1 MKARLKWLLC
11 TVLCIVLCILL
22 YQQGDGEAWS
32 LPKNAGVLFAAT
44 DNRNYNVFYGT
55 GGDIDDAPESSYTV
69 SYAGR
74 EEAAKEFN
82 GGTTHITV
90 TVPEST
96 DTRTDIAN
104 VAPTI
109 TTTASSGKPTLK
121 WSAVDGAVKY
131 EIWRATSKTGTYSK
145 YYTTTST
152 SYTNTSAVAGYTYY
166 YKVKAIAAN
175 GKASNF
181 SVVKSIT
188 CDCAQPVATISTTV
202 SSGKPTLKWAA
213 VDGATKYEIWRATS
227 STGTYSKYY
236 TTTSTSYT
244 NSSAVAGST
253 YYYKVKAI
261 CGKSSYGDSAFSAVK
276 SITSDCAQP
285 VVTISTT
292 ASSGKPTLKWAAV
305 DGATKYEIW
314 RATSK
319 DGTYTKM
326 YTTSNTSYTNS
337 SAVAG
342 KTYYYKV
349 KALCDKSSYGD
360 SAFSAIK
367 SITCDC
373 ARPVVNITTSN
384 GHPKLSWKAVDGATK
399 YEVYRATSSNGT
411 YTKLGTTSNLS
422 YTNTSAKAGTTY
434 YYKVIAVCGASS
446 YGNSAYSTVVSI
458 KAK

>member
-32 LPKNAGVLFAAT
+32 LPKNAGVPFAAT

-55 GGDIDDAPESSYTV
+55 GGDIDAAPESSYTV

-74 EEAAKEFN
+74 EEAAEEFN

-131 EIWRATSKTGTYSK
+131 EIWRAGSKTGTPVLLG
-145 YYTTTST
+145 TTDKLNFTDT
-152 SYTNTSAVAGYTYY
+152 TAGTGYGYY
-166 YKVKAIAAN
+166 Y
-175 GKASNF
+175 
-181 SVVKSIT
+181 SVVAVSAEGARSDNSPAVFGRCHCPK
-188 CDCAQPVATISTTV
+188 PVVTAEYLS
-202 SSGKPTLKWAA
+202 SSGKPYLKWNA
-213 VDGATKYEIWRATS
+213 VEKATKYEIYRAGS
-227 STGTYSKYY
+227 KDGTYTKIG
-236 TTTSTSYT
+236 TTTSTHYT
-244 NSSAVAGST
+244 DTKAGT
-253 YYYKVKAI
+253 GYGYYYKVKAI
-261 CGKSSYGDSAFSAVK
+261 CSVTTSGNSYYSEAVFGRCH
-276 SITSDCAQP
+276 CAKP
-285 VVTISTT
+285 VVTPDYLSST
-292 ASSGKPTLKWAAV
+292 GKPYLKWNAV
-305 DGATKYEIW
+305 DKAAKYEIY
-314 RATSK
+314 RAGSK
-319 DGTYTKM
+319 TGTYTKIGTTTATN
-326 YTTSNTSYTNS
+326 YTDTT
-337 SAVAG
+337 AG
-342 KTYYYKV
+342 TGSGYYYKV
-349 KALCDKSSYGD
+349 KAVSSVST
-360 SAFSAIK
+360 SANSYYSEIVFAR
-367 SITCDC
+367 CHC
-373 ARPVVNITTSN
+373 ARPVVSITTSS

-399 YEVYRATSSNGT
+399 YEVYRATSSSGT

-422 YTNTSAKAGTTY
+422 YTNTGAKAGTTY